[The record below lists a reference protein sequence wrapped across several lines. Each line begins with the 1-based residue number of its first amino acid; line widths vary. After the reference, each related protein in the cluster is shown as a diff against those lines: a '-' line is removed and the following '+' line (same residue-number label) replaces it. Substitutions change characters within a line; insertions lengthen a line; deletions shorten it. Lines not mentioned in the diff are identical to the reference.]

1 MKKGKFAILFI
12 WVAFLVS
19 VAVSCQVMIQEP
31 ETELKSQEILNKDLP
46 VFGSKSKTGV
56 AAKIKVIPTAIPRVV
71 TVAIP
76 SLQSTGSQTEP
87 EIHTIPDNLISS
99 NQMKWTV
106 ERAFSNLTFKNL
118 TNVLPMNDGSGGF
131 IFTEQKGLVYY
142 LSNKRD
148 EQDPHVL
155 LDITGRVS
163 NKHNEEGL
171 LGIALSPNFRTDRSF
186 YIYYSALKPRKSVL
200 SRFVLPDVSILPI
213 DSSME
218 TVIFDIPQPY
228 GNHNGGQLSFGLDG
242 FLYISLGD
250 GGGTGD
256 PEGNAQNLSTL
267 LGSILRIDVTG
278 DLNGQRYKIP
288 DDNPFVN
295 QPNARSEIWAYGL
308 RNPWRFS
315 FDKPTGSLFV
325 GDVGQEN
332 IEEVDIITKGK
343 NYGWPVMEGS
353 LCYSPAV
360 GCSSSHLT
368 LPVIEYTRDK
378 GCSVI
383 GGYVYRGTRW
393 PELNGSYIYGDYCSG
408 RIWAVNLKRLLEGVP
423 EPRLLMDSDLYIT
436 SFAEDLSGNIYILSQ
451 NTGIYRLVSTD

>member
-1 MKKGKFAILFI
+1 
-12 WVAFLVS
+12 
-19 VAVSCQVMIQEP
+19 
-31 ETELKSQEILNKDLP
+31 
-46 VFGSKSKTGV
+46 

-87 EIHTIPDNLISS
+87 ETHTIPDNLISS

-213 DSSME
+213 DSSTE

-353 LCYSPAV
+353 LCYAPVV

-368 LPVIEYTRDK
+368 LPVIEYARDK

-383 GGYVYRGTRW
+383 GG
-393 PELNGSYIYGDYCSG
+393 
-408 RIWAVNLKRLLEGVP
+408 
-423 EPRLLMDSDLYIT
+423 
-436 SFAEDLSGNIYILSQ
+436 
-451 NTGIYRLVSTD
+451 